1 MGSDD
6 GAAWIA
12 AMQER
17 DEWLNSPALDC
28 GRQLFGLIE
37 QRIMQE
43 LPAIRGIVAR
53 QRQRERR
60 RRMLGRSDVS
70 LQGEGGAGGGEGEGK
85 ATPGAFAYLRDQL
98 QAGLDFALMR
108 LYHSQHNLTR
118 PLTRP
123 HIRSRSSSRALGD
136 ATPAPAAEPTSS
148 TSSGSSSTTSS
159 GGGSYL
165 SDSEEE
171 HQTYDEP
178 FETDSAAAT
187 AAAAAGKLQQP
198 GQHRKINVYI
208 ASDNEVVK
216 EAMVHYLKDHADI
229 AVMRVY
235 NNAEIAHAKNLHYL
249 KSVGN
254 HTGIMDLAVD
264 WYGLSL
270 ANVVFAWRRNTNFI
284 STFAHSAQRMSG
296 NNERSDHAAGIGHGI
311 GSRGLSLYF
320 GKSGRSG
327 GIPTKER
334 CRYCLSR

>member
-1 MGSDD
+1 MGNDD

-12 AMQER
+12 AVQER

-70 LQGEGGAGGGEGEGK
+70 LQREGGAGGGEGGGEGK

-98 QAGLDFALMR
+98 QAGLDFALLR
-108 LYHSQHNLTR
+108 LYHSQHNLTQ

-159 GGGSYL
+159 GGGGGSYL

-178 FETDSAAAT
+178 FETDSATDSAAVT

-198 GQHRKINVYI
+198 SQHRKINVYI

-216 EAMVHYLKDHADI
+216 EAMVHYPKDHADI
-229 AVMRVY
+229 AVMRVH

-264 WYGLSL
+264 WYGLPL

-296 NNERSDHAAGIGHGI
+296 NNERSDHAAGIVHGI

-320 GKSGRSG
+320 GKSGQ
-327 GIPTKER
+327 PVW
-334 CRYCLSR
+334 RYFY

>member
-1 MGSDD
+1 MK
-6 GAAWIA
+6 
-12 AMQER
+12 ER
-17 DEWLNSPALDC
+17 DDWLNSPALDC

-43 LPAIRGIVAR
+43 LPAIRGIAARERQRERQR
-53 QRQRERR
+53 QRQRERQ

-70 LQGEGGAGGGEGEGK
+70 PQGEAGEGGGGGEGK
-85 ATPGAFAYLRDQL
+85 AARGAFSYLRDQL
-98 QAGLDFALMR
+98 QAGLDFALLR
-108 LYHSQHNLTR
+108 LYHSQHNLTQ
-118 PLTRP
+118 PQPLTLTRP
-123 HIRSRSSSRALGD
+123 HIRSRSSSSRALGD
-136 ATPAPAAEPTSS
+136 AAPAPVSAAEPTSGS
-148 TSSGSSSTTSS
+148 TSTS
-159 GGGSYL
+159 GGGGGTYLSL

-178 FETDSAAAT
+178 FETDPGTDT
-187 AAAAAGKLQQP
+187 AAAAAADKSQQQP
-198 GQHRKINVYI
+198 GPHRKIYVYI

-229 AVMRVY
+229 AVMRVH

-320 GKSGRSG
+320 GKSGQ
-327 GIPTKER
+327 PVW
-334 CRYCLSR
+334 RYFY